1 MQDRVCQDRLTE
13 GLPGSTGA
21 MLRTKAAQPDRAG
34 MIHTGE
40 IVAVTHGGQLLRHD
54 ITGTIDYHKPGQNRP

>member
-1 MQDRVCQDRLTE
+1 
-13 GLPGSTGA
+13 